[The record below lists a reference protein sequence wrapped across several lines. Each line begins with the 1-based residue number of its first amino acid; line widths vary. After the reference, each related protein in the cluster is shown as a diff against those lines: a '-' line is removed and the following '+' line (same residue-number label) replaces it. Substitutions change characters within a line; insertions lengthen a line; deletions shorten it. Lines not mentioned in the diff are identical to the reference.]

1 MANLASADS
10 QSTRK
15 SATDW
20 LQKGVVLA
28 MAGKNQEALE
38 AFTKAIELNPKYA
51 EAYNNRV
58 IAYLKLGNYQQAI
71 RDYDKAIKL
80 DPKNAMAYSK
90 SDLMQS

>member
-1 MANLASADS
+1 
-10 QSTRK
+10 
-15 SATDW
+15 
-20 LQKGVVLA
+20 

-51 EAYNNRV
+51 EAYNNRG
-58 IAYLKLGNYQQAI
+58 IAHLKLGNYQQAI